1 MQSILFISF
10 LITVF
15 IANSIFKKKKIFS
28 NHSGE
33 IHQTLTGKSNVPLS
47 GGIFILL
54 FMLTLLLE
62 NYSNFTFFLVS
73 IFLLGFLS
81 DIKILTSPKIRFII
95 QIILLIIFV
104 YFAELYILSTRII
117 FFDELL
123 KNSIASLLFTSF
135 CLIVLIN
142 GTNFIDGL
150 NGLVLGYYLS
160 IALILLNLGLLEN
173 LALNYHLIIYL
184 IVFLTFLFLLN
195 IFNQLYLGDSGS
207 YLLSFIAGVVLIKI
221 YNENQNIS
229 PFFIVLLLWYPAF
242 ENLFSILRKF
252 KFKLS
257 PVLPDTQHLHQL
269 IFIFIKKKTSYKKIT
284 NSLSGFIIIFYNTA
298 ILSIASL
305 DIQNTQY
312 QISLIIFNL
321 VLYIMIYSKIILFL
335 KLSPK
340 I

>member
-269 IFIFIKKKTSYKKIT
+269 IFIFIKKK
-284 NSLSGFIIIFYNTA
+284 NII
-298 ILSIASL
+298 
-305 DIQNTQY
+305 
-312 QISLIIFNL
+312 
-321 VLYIMIYSKIILFL
+321 
-335 KLSPK
+335 
-340 I
+340 